1 MSLQGPVSHVM
12 PLFWAETSGAP
23 GILYGENL
31 QGRKGGPGC
40 CVPASLFTT
49 LPPYSTHPT
58 THTHTR
64 AHTHTHTHTHWRSYL
79 QFTQQF
85 QAQAHCLALGHPEG
99 RGSGKNLM
107 EVVYSEGDSR
117 RQTCGVGRVTQGK
130 SQDECMFP

>member
-1 MSLQGPVSHVM
+1 MERISREGKEVLAAVSLRPCLLLCH
-12 PLFWAETSGAP
+12 P
-23 GILYGENL
+23 I
-31 QGRKGGPGC
+31 
-40 CVPASLFTT
+40 
-49 LPPYSTHPT
+49 PPTPP
-58 THTHTR
+58 HTR
-64 AHTHTHTHTHWRSYL
+64 TRVCTHTHTHTHTLEVLLAIH
-79 QFTQQF
+79 TAF